1 MTRKDFE
8 VIAKILACT
17 KVQDKATINRLLK
30 GTNPRFDEERFW
42 KRAEDW
48 R

>member
-8 VIAKILACT
+8 IIAKILACT
-17 KVQDKATINRLLK
+17 KVQDKATITRLLK
-30 GTNPRFDEERFW
+30 STNPNFDPERFW
-42 KRAEDW
+42 ARVESW